1 MADLGDQINRA
12 KDVIGNLIAKPKM
25 TDKLLSKP
33 PFRFLHDT
41 ISAVIST
48 TGFGEG
54 LYSDA
59 ELDCASITDKNAKIA
74 YLEKVFLLV
83 GICTGSALEVKA
95 TRVVAGLEP
104 EHTVA
109 FLIAFGEVANDPR

>member
-1 MADLGDQINRA
+1 MADLGELISRA
-12 KDVIGNLIAKPKM
+12 QDVIGNLITKPKM
-25 TDKLLSKP
+25 TEKLLSKP
-33 PFRFLHDT
+33 PFRFIHDT

-54 LYSDA
+54 LYSGG

-83 GICTGSALEVKA
+83 SICKGSSLEVKA

-104 EHTVA
+104 EHTNA
-109 FLIAFGEVANDPR
+109 FLIAF